1 MTGLSADLGGED
13 IARICIDCKADIIM
27 VQNEQILKKVIYS
40 WIAWIA
46 CVIRHI
52 LVLIYLVLC
61 LPVLQCYSGTLQL
74 LSFQILLIHHK
85 LPQLRTIVQYTGLP
99 PLSDQRRLH
108 KSHGKHI
115 LSWEELA
122 EIGKILTDNK
132 IGEFS
137 LVQTAP
143 IKVQDCMP

>member
-1 MTGLSADLGGED
+1 MVAGISPDLGGED

-27 VQNEQILKKVIYS
+27 VQNEQILKKVIY
-40 WIAWIA
+40 ILPA
-46 CVIRHI
+46 VIRHFGFD
-52 LVLIYLVLC
+52 LFAAWPASLFN
-61 LPVLQCYSGTLQL
+61 SL

-85 LPQLRTIVQYTGLP
+85 LPQLRTIVQYPGLP

-115 LSWEELA
+115 LSWEELV

-132 IGEFS
+132 LGEISVF
-137 LVQTAP
+137 P
-143 IKVQDCMP
+143 EG